1 MSNDD
6 LFKNVKDELEW
17 DPKLKNASI
26 AVAVDDGVVT
36 LRGNVGT
43 FREKREARAA
53 VSKIQGVKQVDDE
66 LQVRLPGLKPRG
78 DVELRTDVLQAL
90 MLDSHVPETIDVS
103 VNDGYVTLSG
113 TAEWKYE
120 RDEAAF
126 VASNVKGVVGIWDN
140 VELTGAPPSTDG
152 VEHSIAKAM
161 ERNAKLDAKDIEVE
175 TADRTVTLKGT
186 VRSWAE
192 HDEAIDA
199 AWAAP
204 GVLEV
209 KDHLLVSY

>member
-6 LFKNVKDELEW
+6 LFKNVKDELAY
-17 DPKLKNASI
+17 DPKLKSTSI

-43 FREKREARAA
+43 FREKREAKNATAR
-53 VSKIQGVKQVDDE
+53 VHGVKQVNDE
-66 LQVRLPGLKPRG
+66 LQVRLPGLTPRE
-78 DVELRTDVLQAL
+78 DIELRGDVLQAL
-90 MLDSHVPETIDVS
+90 MLDSQVPDTIDAS
-103 VNDGYVTLSG
+103 VVDGYVTLSG
-113 TAEWKYE
+113 TADYKYQ
-120 RDEAAF
+120 RDEAAY
-126 VASNVKGVVGIWDN
+126 VAGNVKGVVGIWDN
-140 VELTGAPPSTDG
+140 VELTGPPPATDN
-152 VEHSIAKAM
+152 VEDSIQKAIQ
-161 ERNAKLDAKDIEVE
+161 RNATLDAKDIQVE
-175 TADRTVTLKGT
+175 THDRTVTLRGS

-209 KDHLLVSY
+209 KDHLKVAY